1 MATPEERVVLEQRA
15 AEHRDEI
22 RTALHDLERAARASV
37 DIRDAIRER
46 PMPWLVG
53 AALLGLWLGRPRH

>member
-1 MATPEERVVLEQRA
+1 MATPEERAALEQRA
-15 AEHRDEI
+15 VEHRNEL
-22 RTALHDLERAARASV
+22 RSALYDLERAAKASV

-53 AALLGLWLGRPRH
+53 ALLFGIWLGRPRH